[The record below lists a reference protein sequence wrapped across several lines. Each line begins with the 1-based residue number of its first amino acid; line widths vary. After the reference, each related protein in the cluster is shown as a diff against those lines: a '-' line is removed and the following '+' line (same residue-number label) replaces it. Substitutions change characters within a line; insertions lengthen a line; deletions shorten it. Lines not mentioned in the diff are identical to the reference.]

1 MRQSRRWLVLTAL
14 LIASPWS
21 LAAQAGDIIERDTV
35 VHVGGSMSQAA
46 PSISAALSRVARYG
60 TVIVHAGVYTE
71 ITLVILRPVRIQG
84 MPGAVLDGQGE
95 RGLVIIN
102 SDSVELRGLTFRN
115 TGSSHTDDRAAVRIF
130 ESTACVVE
138 RNHFVS
144 TFFALHLQ
152 RVDGCTVR
160 GNRMQGLAGSQS
172 TTGNG
177 VHVWSSRNVRVEN
190 NTITGHRDGIYF
202 EFSRHATAQRNVV
215 TESLRYGL
223 HFMFSDSCAYESN
236 RFVANRS
243 GVAVMYAKH
252 VRIADNLFSD
262 ARNSASY
269 GLLLKEINDSQIV
282 GNDFLNN
289 TIAVH
294 LEGANRNDI
303 SGNRFEANGWA
314 MRLLADAQENQIRDN
329 SFFRN
334 VFDVST
340 NSQSHFSTVRGNY
353 WDRYRGYDLN
363 RDGVG
368 DVPHAPVR
376 LFALVVERAPAAL
389 LLVRSAI
396 ADALDLLERI
406 APTLT
411 PATLLD
417 QAPRMRALIRRPS
430 AQLALQRGAKERA
443 P

>member
-1 MRQSRRWLVLTAL
+1 MRTAL
-14 LIASPWS
+14 LFAVHGS
-21 LAAQAGDIIERDTV
+21 LAAQSGDTL
-35 VHVGGSMSQAA
+35 VHVGEGA
-46 PSISAALSRVARYG
+46 PSPSAATIADALRRVSRHG
-60 TVIVHAGVYTE
+60 HVIVHAGVYAE
-71 ITLVILRPVRIQG
+71 STLVILRPVRITGQ
-84 MPGAVLDGQGE
+84 PGAILDGQGA
-95 RGLVIIN
+95 RGLVIVN
-102 SDSVELRGLTFRN
+102 SDSVALRGLTFRN
-115 TGSSHTDDRAAVRIF
+115 TGTSHTDDRAAIRIF
-130 ESTACVVE
+130 ESIACVVE
-138 RNHFVS
+138 RNQFES

-152 RVDGCTVR
+152 RVDGCVVR
-160 GNRMQGLAGSQS
+160 ENRMRGLAGSQS

-177 VHVWSSRNVRVEN
+177 VHVWSSRNVRVEH

-202 EFSRHATAQRNVV
+202 EFSRLASARQNVV

-294 LEGANRNDI
+294 LEGANRNQV

-329 SFFRN
+329 SFYRN
-334 VFDVST
+334 VFDLST

-376 LFALVVERAPAAL
+376 LFALVVERAPSAL
-389 LLVRSAI
+389 LLVRSAV

-406 APTLT
+406 APALT

-417 QAPRMRALIRRPS
+417 QAPRMRPLVRAPS
-430 AQLALQRGAKERA
+430 AQFVPAGQRNERA
-443 P
+443 S

>member
-1 MRQSRRWLVLTAL
+1 MRHSRRWLVLTTAL
-14 LIASPWS
+14 LFSSQNP
-21 LAAQAGDIIERDTV
+21 LAAQTSDTL
-35 VHVGGSMSQAA
+35 VHVGAGA
-46 PSISAALSRVARYG
+46 PLPSAVTIADALLRVSRYG
-60 TVIVHAGVYTE
+60 RVIVHPGVYAE
-71 ITLVILRPVRIQG
+71 STLIIVRPVRISG
-84 MPGAVLDGQGE
+84 MPGAVLDGQGTY
-95 RGLVIIN
+95 GLVIIN

-115 TGSSHTDDRAAVRIF
+115 TGTSHTEDRAAVRIF
-130 ESTACVVE
+130 ESSDCVVE
-138 RNHFVS
+138 RNQFMS

-152 RVDGCTVR
+152 RVDGCVVR
-160 GNRMQGLAGSQS
+160 DNTMQGLAGSQS

-177 VHVWSSRNVRVEN
+177 VHVWSSRNVQVER

-202 EFSRHATAQRNVV
+202 EFTRLATARRNNV
-215 TESLRYGL
+215 TQSLRYGL

-236 RFVANRS
+236 RFVGNRS

-294 LEGANRNDI
+294 LEGANRNVVA
-303 SGNRFEANGWA
+303 GNRFEANGWA

-334 VFDVST
+334 VFDLST

-417 QAPRMRALIRRPS
+417 QAPRMRAVVRAPS
-430 AQLALQRGAKERA
+430 ANLVVLRHTNERA